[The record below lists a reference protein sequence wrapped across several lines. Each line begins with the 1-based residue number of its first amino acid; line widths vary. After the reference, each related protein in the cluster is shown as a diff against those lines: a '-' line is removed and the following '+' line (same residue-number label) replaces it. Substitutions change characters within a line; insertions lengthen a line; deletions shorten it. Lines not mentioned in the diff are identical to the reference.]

1 VLNMKL
7 RPQRPSVA
15 SLIALLALFVA
26 LGGPAEAAKLING
39 KNIKAGTVRGKQIK
53 NRSLTTSDLSSA
65 AVRALMSTPSGSIGN
80 AQLAPSAVT
89 GTTIADDSV
98 TAADLA
104 AGSVGNSEIATSA
117 VSRSKIGNNAVST
130 GEILND
136 SVTASDLGSDSVA
149 GSEVADGALTAKD
162 VAAFAGTVTVD
173 VPAIPANTCLP
184 IEQDVTPVAG
194 TQDLT
199 DDTILVTPPAGAP
212 GTLDSLV
219 FTARAASATRLRINA
234 CNPGLTS
241 TGAAPSQA
249 FHYVSFTP

>member
-7 RPQRPSVA
+7 RPKRPSVA

-53 NRSLTTSDLSSA
+53 NRSLTTADLSST

-80 AQLAPSAVT
+80 AQLTPSAVN
-89 GTTIADDSV
+89 GTTIADDTV

-104 AGSVGNSEIATSA
+104 AGSVTNSELATSA

-136 SVTASDLGSDSVA
+136 SVTAVDIAEGGVA
-149 GSEVADGALTAKD
+149 SSEIADGGLTTKD
-162 VAAFAGTVTVD
+162 VGAFAGTVRVD
-173 VPAIPANTCLP
+173 VPAIAAGTCLP
-184 IEQDVTPVAG
+184 LEQDVTPVAG
-194 TQDLT
+194 TQDLA
-199 DDTILVTPPAGAP
+199 DDAIVVTPPAGAV

-219 FTARAASATRLRINA
+219 FTARAASATRIRINA

-241 TGAAPSQA
+241 TGAVPAQD